1 MPFGKDN
8 IQRKGEAAYKTIYLR
23 QRLIDQIE
31 KLAAENETSFNAIVT
46 SMIEQCLKDYEESS
60 QKGGTGE

>member
-1 MPFGKDN
+1 MPFGPDN

-31 KLAAENETSFNAIVT
+31 KIAAENETSFNSIVV
-46 SMIEQCLKDYEESS
+46 SMIEQCLKDYSEKT
-60 QKGGTGE
+60 QD